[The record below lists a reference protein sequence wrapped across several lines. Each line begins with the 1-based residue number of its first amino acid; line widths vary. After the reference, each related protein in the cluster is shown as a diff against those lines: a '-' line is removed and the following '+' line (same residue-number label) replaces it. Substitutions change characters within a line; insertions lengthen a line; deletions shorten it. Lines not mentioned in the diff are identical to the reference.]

1 MGGTKARSK
10 LLIAAAAGLLAG
22 VIPGAVG
29 LPSKA
34 ELPGALTQSACA
46 GPPAWPM
53 VGADLANTRNAS
65 GGPSPSQVASL
76 SVLWRFHASDGDFT
90 GTPVVGG
97 CTVYVGSNGGWVRAL
112 HENDGSLSWQ
122 TQLGG
127 PIPSSAA
134 LDGGTVFVALADPGA
149 PSVAAL
155 DASTGKVLWVTKI
168 DAQPDS
174 DAYGSPIV
182 YHGVVYEGVG
192 GVVTS
197 EVSSSTIAVRG
208 GLVALDAKSGTVLW
222 HTYTVPP
229 GDDGGAIWASPSI
242 DPVTGLL
249 YVGDGNA
256 YHAPAAPTT
265 DSLLVFDSRFGQLVR
280 SFQATGGDVFNG
292 VNALTGPD
300 LDFGASPNLLTL
312 PSGVK
317 AVGIGQKA
325 GLYWMFR
332 RSDLAPLWNSRVG
345 LPDAFG
351 GVIGSTAV
359 DGSQVYGPNTLPGFL
374 WAVGQQ
380 GGQLAWL
387 DPSLD
392 PLHYGPAS
400 VSNGVVYS
408 EDSYGFLDA
417 VNAAGGL
424 LLARMPLNPL
434 LTTSYAQAYGGV
446 SIADGKLFADTG
458 SQSTSGDV
466 LAIGS

>member
-1 MGGTKARSK
+1 MGGTKPGSK
-10 LLIAAAAGLLAG
+10 VLIAAAAGLLAG
-22 VIPGAVG
+22 LIPGAIG
-29 LPSKA
+29 LPSGA
-34 ELPGALTQSACA
+34 ALPGVLTQSDCA

-53 VGADLANTRNAS
+53 AGADLANTRNTS
-65 GGPSPSQVASL
+65 GGPTPSQAGSL
-76 SVLWRFHASDGDFT
+76 SVLWRFHAGDGDFT
-90 GTPVVGG
+90 GTPVIGG

-112 HENDGSLSWQ
+112 HEKDGTLSWQ

-134 LDGGTVFVALADPGA
+134 LDGGAVFVAVANPGA

-182 YHGVVYEGVG
+182 YNGVVYEGVG

-197 EVSSSTIAVRG
+197 EVSSSTITVRG
-208 GLVALDAKSGTVLW
+208 GMVALDAKSGSVLW

-229 GDDGGAIWASPSI
+229 GDDGGAIWSSPSI
-242 DPVTGLL
+242 DPQTGLL

-256 YHAPAAPTT
+256 YHSPAAPTT
-265 DSLLVFDSRFGQLVR
+265 DSVLVFNSVSGQLVR
-280 SFQATGGDVFNG
+280 SFQANGGDVFGLN
-292 VNALTGPD
+292 NLTGPD
-300 LDFGASPNLLTL
+300 FDFGASPNLLTL
-312 PSGVK
+312 PGGVK
-317 AVGIGQKA
+317 AVGIGQKS
-325 GLYWMFR
+325 GVYWMFR
-332 RSDLAPLWNSRVG
+332 RSDLAPLWKSTVG
-345 LPDAFG
+345 LGDAFG

-359 DGSQVYGPNTLPGFL
+359 DGSQVYGPNTLPGIL
-374 WAVGQQ
+374 WALGQQ
-380 GGQLAWL
+380 VGQLAWL
-387 DPSLD
+387 DLPLD

-417 VNAAGGL
+417 VSASGGL
-424 LLARMPLNPL
+424 LLARMPLFSI
-434 LTTSYAQAYGGV
+434 LTTGFAEAYGGV
-446 SIADGKLFADTG
+446 SVADGMVFADTG

-466 LAIGS
+466 LALGT